1 MSASWAKASHGY
13 AVTHQRSSPA
23 AERSRNRPISGWA
36 AAERRASLAG
46 SMPES
51 SRVFQAPMMAMRA
64 SIASIS
70 SSVAGGRWSSWASLA
85 AAR

>member
-1 MSASWAKASHGY
+1 MK
-13 AVTHQRSSPA
+13 
-23 AERSRNRPISGWA
+23 RPITGWA
-36 AAERRASLAG
+36 ARERRASLAG

-51 SRVFQAPMMAMRA
+51 SRVFQAAWMAMRA

-70 SSVAGGRWSSWASLA
+70 SSAYGGSWSSWASPA